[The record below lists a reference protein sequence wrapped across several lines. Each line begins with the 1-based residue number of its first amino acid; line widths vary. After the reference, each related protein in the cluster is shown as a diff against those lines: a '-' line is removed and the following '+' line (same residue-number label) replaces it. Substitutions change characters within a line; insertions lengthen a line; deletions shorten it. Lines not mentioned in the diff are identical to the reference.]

1 MVAEKNNFKAKDGEL
16 MPREK
21 MIRAADP
28 KDVEDAAL
36 LAVLLKTGVN
46 GCDVSELA
54 RRLISA
60 FGSLKGLVDSDW
72 RRIERRIYEYNKQH
86 PENPV
91 KGVGRVKC
99 LELAAAFELGRRGS
113 RLSHQDLAQICVNS
127 PNDAYALF
135 KESVVVAEGQ
145 ENMYVL
151 PLDVKRRP
159 MCVPFKV
166 SIGTSDYTPVVAR
179 DIFRKAI
186 SWGASSVVI
195 AHNHPSG
202 DPTPS
207 CEDFEVTVK
216 LQSAASL
223 VDITLV
229 DHLVLGS
236 PESAGGL
243 GYVSIMSQMN
253 RRNCGSR

>member
-1 MVAEKNNFKAKDGEL
+1 MATEKNNFKAKDGEL

-46 GCDVSELA
+46 GCDVMELA
-54 RRLISA
+54 RRLITA

-72 RRIERRIYEYNKQH
+72 RRIECRIAEYNKNH
-86 PENPV
+86 PERPI

-113 RLSHQDLAQICVNS
+113 RLSHQDLAQVCINR
-127 PNDAYALF
+127 PNDAYVLF
-135 KESVVVAEGQ
+135 REIVAAADGQ
-145 ENMYVL
+145 ENLYVL
-151 PLDVKRRP
+151 PLDAKRRP
-159 MCVPFKV
+159 MCEPFKV
-166 SIGTSDYTPVVAR
+166 SVGTSDYTPVVAR

-186 SWGASSVVI
+186 SWGAQAVVV

-207 CEDFEVTVK
+207 KDDVEVTEK
-216 LQSAASL
+216 LSSAAAL
-223 VDITLV
+223 VDVDLV
-229 DHLVLGS
+229 DHLVLGA
-236 PESAGGL
+236 PGSANGL
-243 GYVSIMSQMN
+243 GYVSIMAWMN
-253 RRNCGSR
+253 KH